1 MMTYCKLFW
10 IFIKAQFCR
19 IFLRKLNVSFI
30 KVDGDWYCDIKGW
43 PERFFPNALMVGDAS
58 RLIQLNSNGK
68 DYVTFEVI
76 PSRKK
81 MNGENLIE
89 LTRTSSSIA
98 GGGYYKTDF
107 ANADLSRIWL
117 CPVTLFVLGR
127 AVSVA
132 APAGAIIWLMA
143 NTSINGITLLKHCS
157 DFLDPFAR
165 CMGLDGVI
173 LLAFILGFPANEIVI
188 PIIIMT
194 YMSQNTI
201 TDFESLTQL
210 KDLFVQNGWTWI
222 TAVNTMI
229 FSIMHWPCSTTVLT
243 IKKETGSWKW
253 TALAV
258 VLPTLFGIICCML
271 FTSFANHL
279 Q

>member
-1 MMTYCKLFW
+1 MNNKTRQQMMTYCKLFW

-68 DYVTFEVI
+68 DYVTFEVV

-81 MNGENLIE
+81 MSGENFIE

-127 AVSVA
+127 Y
-132 APAGAIIWLMA
+132 PEYIYFRRI
-143 NTSINGITLLKHCS
+143 
-157 DFLDPFAR
+157 
-165 CMGLDGVI
+165 
-173 LLAFILGFPANEIVI
+173 E
-188 PIIIMT
+188 
-194 YMSQNTI
+194 
-201 TDFESLTQL
+201 
-210 KDLFVQNGWTWI
+210 
-222 TAVNTMI
+222 
-229 FSIMHWPCSTTVLT
+229 
-243 IKKETGSWKW
+243 KK
-253 TALAV
+253 
-258 VLPTLFGIICCML
+258 
-271 FTSFANHL
+271 
-279 Q
+279 